1 MTWAARL
8 ASLSQAKHPYVESAD
23 SADRSEMGAIGAN
36 GAFDIGRESQNEPL
50 PPLPPVTPAET
61 DAEIETLAEAL
72 MAAHLSTSGC
82 GVTDR
87 GKALAYHRS
96 EAMRRLDLIR
106 HRAID
111 ATTGDD
117 PEREAIMAEEASPL
131 ADGETHRSTVAALLL
146 ATSPL
151 AGVPGARR
159 CPACGRGIWCSPSW
173 VGPPPPDLCAEC
185 WASEREAGH
194 ERNPL

>member
-82 GVTDR
+82 ETTNR
-87 GKALAYHRS
+87 EKALAYHRS

-106 HRAID
+106 RRARD
-111 ATTGDD
+111 ATTGPD
-117 PEREAIMAEEASPL
+117 PERHALMSEESASMLPAERHAE
-131 ADGETHRSTVAALLL
+131 TVAALLL
-146 ATSPL
+146 AASPL

-173 VGPPPPDLCAEC
+173 VGPPPRDLCAEC
-185 WASEREAGH
+185 WASERGAGH
-194 ERNPL
+194 ERNP

>member
-61 DAEIETLAEAL
+61 DAEIETLAETL

-87 GKALAYHRS
+87 GKALAYHRA
-96 EAMRRLDLIR
+96 EAMRRLDLLR
-106 HRAID
+106 QRARD
-111 ATTGDD
+111 ATSGDD
-117 PEREAIMAEEASPL
+117 PERAAIQAEEHAPLAKAHAETVAGLLRAASPL
-131 ADGETHRSTVAALLL
+131 AGT
-146 ATSPL
+146 
-151 AGVPGARR
+151 PGARPCR
-159 CPACGRGIWCSPSW
+159 QCGRGVWTSPTW
-173 VGPPPPDLCAEC
+173 QGAQPPNLCAAC
-185 WASEREAGH
+185 FRETA
-194 ERNPL
+194 P